1 LDHAENDKLKVT
13 VFTGPVFRTDD
24 IVYRDVQIPAEF
36 WKVVVMVKEDG
47 TLSATAYL
55 QTQKN
60 LIENLEFAYGAYKTY
75 QVPISHIEELTSL
88 QFGELRTHDP
98 INSPTLHVIE
108 MARDIKL

>member
-1 LDHAENDKLKVT
+1 VIVKV
-13 VFTGPVFRTDD
+13 
-24 IVYRDVQIPAEF
+24 
-36 WKVVVMVKEDG
+36 DG
-47 TLSATAYL
+47 TMSATAYL

-75 QVPISHIEELTSL
+75 QVPISHIEELTGL

-108 MARDIKL
+108 MARDIKV